1 MKEYKVYKKV
11 RLRATI
17 MGMPTINFWVM
28 VIVDA
33 LVLLVLTTGLSILKV
48 IFVLVALLA
57 SYILARFIFNLELLN
72 NTRIK
77 DYRRNAQ

>member
-1 MKEYKVYKKV
+1 
-11 RLRATI
+11 

-33 LVLLVLTTGLSILKV
+33 LVLLVLTTRLSILKV

-72 NTRIK
+72 NIKIK

>member
-1 MKEYKVYKKV
+1 
-11 RLRATI
+11 

-72 NTRIK
+72 NIKIK

>member
-1 MKEYKVYKKV
+1 
-11 RLRATI
+11 

-57 SYILARFIFNLELLN
+57 SYILARFMFNLELLN
-72 NTRIK
+72 NTKIK